1 MISVVVADDSAL
13 VRRLVSGVLN
23 AAPDIRVVGVAHD
36 GAQAIER
43 VAELQPDLLTLD
55 IEMPVM
61 DGLTAMRELHR
72 RFPRLPVVMLS
83 TLTQRGAAITLDALT
98 AGARDYVTKPTN
110 SASLTDSLDELRDQL
125 IPRIRAL
132 TARRAPA
139 APPRQAPTRATPP
152 PSATPPHDTL
162 PPHAAPPPAATPS
175 RATPATREKRRA
187 SARPTQVLAIGS
199 STGGPDALARVLASI
214 TERPSVPI
222 VAVQHMPPVFTAMLA
237 QRLGK
242 LGPVDVE
249 EAGDGQPLEPG
260 VMYLAPGGR
269 HLEVQRRGTGVVTRL
284 HDKDPE
290 NYSRPSVDVLFRS
303 VAEAYPGSA
312 IGVILT
318 GMGHDGRAGCEVMA
332 ADGSLIVAQDQESSV
347 VWGMPGAVVESGL
360 ADAVLSLEHVGPFL
374 TEQLRAAGVGRRSV
388 TGVA

>member
-1 MISVVVADDSAL
+1 MISVVVADDSAV

-23 AAPDIRVVGVAHD
+23 GAPDIRVIGMAHN
-36 GAQAIER
+36 GAQAIEL
-43 VAELQPDLLTLD
+43 VAELKPDLLTLD
-55 IEMPVM
+55 VEMPVM
-61 DGLTAMRELHR
+61 DGLAAMRELHR
-72 RFPRLPVVMLS
+72 RFPRLPVVMVS
-83 TLTQRGAAITLDALT
+83 TLTQQGASITLDALA

-110 SASLTDSLDELRDQL
+110 SASFADSLDDLRDQL

-132 TARRAPA
+132 TMRRPLLP
-139 APPRQAPTRATPP
+139 PPRQPLAR
-152 PSATPPHDTL
+152 TL
-162 PPHAAPPPAATPS
+162 PGRDAAPAVKE
-175 RATPATREKRRA
+175 RRRA

-199 STGGPDALARVLASI
+199 STGGPDALSRVLGSI

-237 QRLGK
+237 GRLSRLG
-242 LGPVDVE
+242 PIAVE
-249 EAGDGQPLEPG
+249 EAQDGQKLAPG

-269 HLEVQRRGTGVVTRL
+269 HLEVQRRVAGVFTKL

-318 GMGHDGRAGCEVMA
+318 GMGHDGRAGCRRMG
-332 ADGSLIVAQDQESSV
+332 ADGSMIVAQDQESSV
-347 VWGMPGAVVESGL
+347 VWGMPGSVVEAGL
-360 ADAVLSLEHVGPFL
+360 ADVIMGLDKIGPYL
-374 TEQLRAAGVGRRSV
+374 TEQLRTVGAARPVM
-388 TGVA
+388 GVA

>member
-23 AAPDIRVVGVAHD
+23 SAPDIQVVGLAHN

-72 RFPRLPVVMLS
+72 RFPRLPVIMIS
-83 TLTQRGAAITLDALT
+83 TLTQQGAVVTLDALA

-110 SASLTDSLDELRDQL
+110 SASLSDSLGELRDQL
-125 IPRIRAL
+125 VPRVRAL
-132 TARRAPA
+132 TARRVPASLPRQTSVRAPTVHG
-139 APPRQAPTRATPP
+139 APPAV
-152 PSATPPHDTL
+152 
-162 PPHAAPPPAATPS
+162 
-175 RATPATREKRRA
+175 REKRRV
-187 SARPTQVLAIGS
+187 SARPTHVLAIGS
-199 STGGPDALARVLASI
+199 STGGPDALARVLGSI
-214 TERPSVPI
+214 TERPGVPI
-222 VAVQHMPPVFTAMLA
+222 VAVQHMPPVFTGMLA
-237 QRLGK
+237 QRLSK
-242 LGPVDVE
+242 LGPVTVE
-249 EAGDGQPLEPG
+249 EAGDGRQLLPG

-269 HLEVQRRGTGVVTRL
+269 HMEIERRGSGVFTRV

-303 VAEAYPGSA
+303 VAEVYPGGA

-318 GMGHDGRAGCEVMA
+318 GMGHDGRAGCERMA

-347 VWGMPGAVVESGL
+347 VWGMPGAVVEAGL
-360 ADAVLSLEHVGPFL
+360 ADVILSLDKVGGFL
-374 TEQLRAAGVGRRSV
+374 TEQLRAAGAGRRSV
-388 TGVA
+388 TGVT

>member
-23 AAPDIRVVGVAHD
+23 DAPDIQVIGVAHH

-43 VAELQPDLLTLD
+43 IAELNPDLLTLD

-61 DGLTAMRELHR
+61 DGLTAMREIHR
-72 RFPRLPVVMLS
+72 RFPRLPVIMVS
-83 TLTQRGAAITLDALT
+83 TLTQQGASITLDALA

-110 SASLTDSLDELRDQL
+110 SASLADSLDELRDQL
-125 IPRIRAL
+125 VPRVRAL
-132 TARRAPA
+132 TSRRSPLPAPRPPVGRAPA
-139 APPRQAPTRATPP
+139 PRA
-152 PSATPPHDTL
+152 
-162 PPHAAPPPAATPS
+162 AAPV
-175 RATPATREKRRA
+175 TREKRQT
-187 SARPTQVLAIGS
+187 SARPLQVLAIGS
-199 STGGPDALARVLASI
+199 STGGPDALARVLGSVL
-214 TERPSVPI
+214 EKPSVPI

-237 QRLGK
+237 QRLSR
-242 LGPVDVE
+242 LGPIEVVE
-249 EAGDGQPLEPG
+249 AEAGMALKPG

-269 HLEVQRRGTGVVTRL
+269 HLEVKRTGNAVTTVL

-303 VAEAYPGSA
+303 VAAAYPGSA

-318 GMGHDGRAGCEVMA
+318 GMGHDGRDGCALMA
-332 ADGSLIVAQDQESSV
+332 RDGSLIVAQDKESSV
-347 VWGMPGAVVESGL
+347 VWGMPGAVTEAGL
-360 ADAVLSLEHVGPFL
+360 ADIVMDVDKVGPFL
-374 TEQLRAAGVGRRSV
+374 TQQLRAAGMARRAV

>member
-23 AAPDIRVVGVAHD
+23 DAPDIRVIGVAHN

-72 RFPRLPVVMLS
+72 RFPRLPVVMVS
-83 TLTQRGAAITLDALT
+83 TLTQQGAAITLDALA

-110 SASLTDSLDELRDQL
+110 SASLADSLGELRDQL
-125 IPRIRAL
+125 IPRVRAL
-132 TARRAPA
+132 TLRRASLP
-139 APPRQAPTRATPP
+139 PPRQAPARTVPGRGQ
-152 PSATPPHDTL
+152 
-162 PPHAAPPPAATPS
+162 APT
-175 RATPATREKRRA
+175 TREKRRA
-187 SARPTQVLAIGS
+187 SARPTQLIAIGS
-199 STGGPDALARVLASI
+199 STGGPDALARVLGSI
-214 TERPSVPI
+214 TERPHVPI

-237 QRLGK
+237 QRLSK
-242 LGPVDVE
+242 LGPIAVQ
-249 EAGDGQPLEPG
+249 EAEDGQQLSPG

-269 HLEVQRRGTGVVTRL
+269 HLEVQRRGAGVFTRL

-318 GMGHDGRAGCEVMA
+318 GMGHDGRGGCERMG

-347 VWGMPGAVVESGL
+347 VWGMPGAVAEAGL
-360 ADAVLSLEHVGPFL
+360 ADAILALDKVGPFL
-374 TEQLRAAGVGRRSV
+374 TEQLRNVGAGRRSA

>member
-110 SASLTDSLDELRDQL
+110 SASLADSLDELRDQL

-139 APPRQAPTRATPP
+139 APPRQAPTQATPSRATPP
-152 PSATPPHDTL
+152 PA
-162 PPHAAPPPAATPS
+162 AAPSHATPS

-249 EAGDGQPLEPG
+249 EAGDAQPLEPG

>member
-23 AAPDIRVVGVAHD
+23 GAPDIRVIGVAHN

-61 DGLTAMRELHR
+61 DGLAAMRELHR
-72 RFPRLPVVMLS
+72 QFPRLPVIMVS
-83 TLTQRGAAITLDALT
+83 TLTQQGASITLDALA

-110 SASLTDSLDELRDQL
+110 SASLADSLEELRDQL
-125 IPRIRAL
+125 VPRIRAL
-132 TARRAPA
+132 TMRRAPL
-139 APPRQAPTRATPP
+139 PRPRQASARTPP
-152 PSATPPHDTL
+152 VRGVA
-162 PPHAAPPPAATPS
+162 PAAK
-175 RATPATREKRRA
+175 EKRRA
-187 SARPTQVLAIGS
+187 SARPTQILAIGS
-199 STGGPDALARVLASI
+199 STGGPDALARVLGSI
-214 TERPSVPI
+214 KERPSVPI

-237 QRLGK
+237 GRLSRLG
-242 LGPVDVE
+242 PIEVE
-249 EAGDGQPLEPG
+249 EAQDGQKLAPG

-269 HLEVQRRGTGVVTRL
+269 HLEVQRRGAGVFTKL

-303 VAEAYPGSA
+303 VAEVYPGSA

-318 GMGHDGRAGCEVMA
+318 GMGHDGRGGCERMG

-347 VWGMPGAVVESGL
+347 VWGMPGSVAEAGL
-360 ADAVLSLEHVGPFL
+360 ADVILSLDKVGPYL
-374 TEQLRAAGVGRRSV
+374 SDQLRAVTAGRRSV

>member
-23 AAPDIRVVGVAHD
+23 DAPDIHVIGLAHN

-72 RFPRLPVVMLS
+72 RFPRLPVIMVS
-83 TLTQRGAAITLDALT
+83 TLTQQGAVITLDALA

-110 SASLTDSLDELRDQL
+110 SASLADSLGELRDQL
-125 IPRIRAL
+125 VPRVRAL
-132 TARRAPA
+132 TTRRASLASSPRVSA
-139 APPRQAPTRATPP
+139 RPPQGRIPP
-152 PSATPPHDTL
+152 PVA
-162 PPHAAPPPAATPS
+162 
-175 RATPATREKRRA
+175 REKRRA
-187 SARPTQVLAIGS
+187 SLRPTQILAIGS
-199 STGGPDALARVLASI
+199 STGGPDALARVLGSI
-214 TERPSVPI
+214 TERPGVPI
-222 VAVQHMPPVFTAMLA
+222 VAVQHMPPVFTGMLA
-237 QRLGK
+237 QRLSK
-242 LGPVDVE
+242 LGPITVE
-249 EAGDGQPLEPG
+249 EAEDGQQLSPG

-269 HLEVQRRGTGVVTRL
+269 HLEIQRRGAGVVTRL

-303 VAEAYPGSA
+303 VAEVYPGSA

-318 GMGHDGRAGCEVMA
+318 GMGHDGRAGCERMA
-332 ADGSLIVAQDQESSV
+332 AEGSLIVAQDQDSSV
-347 VWGMPGAVVESGL
+347 VWGMPGAVAEAGL
-360 ADAVLSLEHVGPFL
+360 ADAILSLDTIGPFL
-374 TEQLRAAGVGRRSV
+374 TDQLRGVGAGRRSA

>member
-23 AAPDIRVVGVAHD
+23 GAPDIEVIGLAHD
-36 GAQAIER
+36 GAHAIER
-43 VAELQPDLLTLD
+43 VAELKPDLLTLD

-72 RFPRLPVVMLS
+72 KFPRLPVIMVS
-83 TLTQRGAAITLDALT
+83 TLTQQGAAITLDALA

-110 SASLTDSLDELRDQL
+110 SASLADSLDELRDQL
-125 IPRIRAL
+125 IPRVRAL
-132 TARRAPA
+132 TTRRAALP
-139 APPRQAPTRATPP
+139 PPRRP
-152 PSATPPHDTL
+152 PSRTQP
-162 PPHAAPPPAATPS
+162 APGAVVSP
-175 RATPATREKRRA
+175 REKRRA
-187 SARPTQVLAIGS
+187 SARPTQILAIGS
-199 STGGPDALARVLASI
+199 STGGPDALARVLGAI

-222 VAVQHMPPVFTAMLA
+222 VAVQHMPPVFTSMLA
-237 QRLGK
+237 ARLSRLG
-242 LGPVDVE
+242 PIAVE
-249 EAGDGQPLEPG
+249 EAQDGLKLEAG

-269 HLEVQRRGTGVVTRL
+269 HLEVTRRGTGVFTKL
-284 HDKDPE
+284 HDKEPE

-312 IGVILT
+312 IGVVLT
-318 GMGHDGRAGCEVMA
+318 GMGHDGRGGCERMG

-347 VWGMPGAVVESGL
+347 VWGMPGAVAEAGL
-360 ADAVLSLEHVGPFL
+360 ADVVLSLDKVGPYL
-374 TEQLRAAGVGRRSV
+374 TEQLRAVSAGRRSV

>member
-110 SASLTDSLDELRDQL
+110 SASLAHSLDELRDQL
-125 IPRIRAL
+125 LPRIRAL
-132 TARRAPA
+132 TARSAPA
-139 APPRQAPTRATPP
+139 APPRQAPTQATPSRATPP
-152 PSATPPHDTL
+152 PAAAPSHATPP
-162 PPHAAPPPAATPS
+162 PAAAPSHATPS

-199 STGGPDALARVLASI
+199 STGGPDALARVLSSI
-214 TERPSVPI
+214 TE
-222 VAVQHMPPVFTAMLA
+222 
-237 QRLGK
+237 
-242 LGPVDVE
+242 
-249 EAGDGQPLEPG
+249 
-260 VMYLAPGGR
+260 
-269 HLEVQRRGTGVVTRL
+269 
-284 HDKDPE
+284 
-290 NYSRPSVDVLFRS
+290 
-303 VAEAYPGSA
+303 
-312 IGVILT
+312 
-318 GMGHDGRAGCEVMA
+318 
-332 ADGSLIVAQDQESSV
+332 
-347 VWGMPGAVVESGL
+347 
-360 ADAVLSLEHVGPFL
+360 
-374 TEQLRAAGVGRRSV
+374 
-388 TGVA
+388 

>member
-1 MISVVVADDSAL
+1 
-13 VRRLVSGVLN
+13 LVSGVLN
-23 AAPDIRVVGVAHD
+23 SAPDIRVVGLAHN

-61 DGLTAMRELHR
+61 DGLAAMRELHR
-72 RFPRLPVVMLS
+72 RFPRLPVIMVS
-83 TLTQRGAAITLDALT
+83 TLTQQGAAITLDALA

-110 SASLTDSLDELRDQL
+110 SASLADSLEELRDQL
-125 IPRIRAL
+125 VPRVRAL
-132 TARRAPA
+132 TARRIPA
-139 APPRQAPTRATPP
+139 SPPRQAPVRPP
-152 PSATPPHDTL
+152 
-162 PPHAAPPPAATPS
+162 AAPPAA
-175 RATPATREKRRA
+175 REKRRT
-187 SARPTQVLAIGS
+187 SARPTHVLAIGS
-199 STGGPDALARVLASI
+199 STGGPDALARVLGSI

-222 VAVQHMPPVFTAMLA
+222 VAVQHMPPVFTGMLA
-237 QRLGK
+237 QRLSK
-242 LGPVDVE
+242 LGPVTVE
-249 EAGDGQPLEPG
+249 EASDGQQLSPG

-269 HLEVQRRGTGVVTRL
+269 HMEVQRRGSGVFTRL

-303 VAEAYPGSA
+303 VAEAYPGGG

-318 GMGHDGRAGCEVMA
+318 GMGHDGRAGCARMA

-347 VWGMPGAVVESGL
+347 VWGMPGAVVEAGL
-360 ADAVLSLEHVGPFL
+360 ADVILSLDKVGGFL
-374 TEQLRAAGVGRRSV
+374 TEHLRGVGAGRRSV